1 MLSLFFWNK
10 KKTCP
15 RGPGFSK
22 QNRIQNFCLS
32 NCTTEWSGG
41 ILETGVGAGLVPEK
55 WTGLRFS
62 MNKYK
67 GAGSFSFRYPN

>member
-1 MLSLFFWNK
+1 MSSLFFWNK

-15 RGPGFSK
+15 RGQAFSK

-41 ILETGVGAGLVPEK
+41 ILETGMGAGVVGE
-55 WTGLRFS
+55 
-62 MNKYK
+62 N
-67 GAGSFSFRYPN
+67 